1 LLTRAQLAKL
11 IGLSEDT
18 IRNFGG
24 GTREIPYIKLGS
36 AIRYRRSDVERW
48 LEERT
53 RQPFNPRL
61 VRKHRA

>member
-1 LLTRAQLAKL
+1 L